1 MARAHRACHRAHPHA
16 QGDMF
21 MRSQFAAAVGIGVF
35 LVVVQ
40 PTFAHHSFS
49 AEFDANNRR
58 ITPAPPEPPSP
69 ANSR

>member
-1 MARAHRACHRAHPHA
+1 
-16 QGDMF
+16 
-21 MRSQFAAAVGIGVF
+21 MRSQFAAVVGIGVF
-35 LVVVQ
+35 LVVAQ

-69 ANSR
+69 TNSR